1 MADFFNSEEDRD
13 GVRLSWNVWP
23 TSRLEATRNVIP
35 LGCLYTPLKSR
46 PDLPPIN
53 YAPVLCQRCQAV
65 MNPFCQ
71 VDYQAKIW
79 ACNFCYN
86 RNPFP
91 QSYAG
96 MSEQHR
102 PCELIPHF
110 TTIEYTLPQRPAPGP
125 VYLFVIDTCM
135 HEDELQS
142 LKDNLVMS
150 LSLMPKHA
158 LVGLVTFG
166 RMVQVHEL
174 GTEGISKS
182 YVFRGTKDVTPKQ
195 LQDMLQL
202 KQVQAQAQG
211 QQMPPHFRF
220 LRPLQQCERNI
231 EDLINEIQRDPWPV
245 PTGKR
250 ALRSLGVAISL
261 ATSLMEV
268 CYPNVAGRIM
278 TFTAGPATQGPG
290 MVVDEN
296 QANVIRG
303 WHDIEK
309 DNIQWM
315 TKAIKFYDA
324 IAERAAK
331 NGHAIDVWGCA
342 LDQVGLHE
350 MKNLIV
356 GTGGYV
362 IQADSFASSL
372 FVQSFKR
379 IWEKDEKEQIDMN
392 FNATVEIKTSRE
404 VKVCGMIGAGTSLKA
419 NSSSVSENEMGVGGT
434 SQWRLPALNSQ
445 TSLAFLLEVV
455 NQHNAPMPQGGKG
468 VVQFVTRYTHSS
480 GETRIRVTTLARS
493 WADPQTGLEYIQAG
507 FDQEAAAVIMARWAI
522 FRALTDEGPDVLRWL
537 DRTLIRLCQRFGQY
551 AKDAPDTFKFP
562 DTFSLYPQ
570 FMFHLRRSQQ
580 LQVFGHSPDE
590 TAYFRYQLSTQP
602 LSDCLLMIQPA
613 LFAYTFNGP
622 PEPVLLDSSSIQ
634 PDRILLMD
642 TFFQVIIYHGETIHQ
657 WKVAKYH
664 EMKEYETFAQLLQA
678 PIEDGQDTLAE
689 RFPIPRY
696 VETYHDH
703 SQARFLLAKVNPSQ
717 THNNMGWG
725 ADNSAPVLTDDVSLQ
740 VFMDHLKKLA
750 VSSSN

>member
-1 MADFFNSEEDRD
+1 MGTHPIFESDFDCLTEMADFFTSEEDRD

-35 LGCLYTPLKSR
+35 LGAIYTPLKQR
-46 PDLPPIN
+46 PDLPPLN
-53 YAPVLCQRCQAV
+53 YAPVLCQRQGCQAV
-65 MNPFCQ
+65 MNPFCH
-71 VDYQAKIW
+71 VDFNAKIW
-79 ACNFCYN
+79 ACNFCFN
-86 RNPFP
+86 RNQFP
-91 QSYAG
+91 QTYAG
-96 MSEQHR
+96 ATEQHR

-135 HEDELQS
+135 SDDELQS
-142 LKDNLVMS
+142 LKDNLVIA

-158 LVGLVTFG
+158 LVGLITFG
-166 RMVQVHEL
+166 RMIQVHEL

-195 LQDMLQL
+195 LQEMLQL
-202 KQVQAQAQG
+202 KQPQAQAQG
-211 QQMPPHFRF
+211 QQLPPHFRF
-220 LRPLQQCERNI
+220 LRPLQQCEQNI
-231 EDLINEIQRDPWPV
+231 EDLINELQTDPWPV
-245 PTGKR
+245 PQGKR
-250 ALRSLGVAISL
+250 ALRSLGVAVSL

-268 CYPNVAGRIM
+268 CYPNIAGRIM

-315 TKAIKFYDA
+315 SKAIKFYDA
-324 IAERAAK
+324 IADRAAK
-331 NGHAIDVWGCA
+331 NGHAIDIWGCA
-342 LDQVGLHE
+342 LDQVGMHE
-350 MKNLIV
+350 MKNLFI

-362 IQADSFASSL
+362 VQADSFKSAL

-379 IWEKDEKEQIDMN
+379 IWTPDEKGALDMN
-392 FNATVEIKTSRE
+392 FNATIEIKTSRE
-404 VKVCGMIGAGTSLKA
+404 VKVCGMMGAGTSLKQ
-419 NSSSVSENEMGVGGT
+419 NSASVSENEIGCGGT
-434 SQWRLPALNSQ
+434 SQWRLPALSSN
-445 TSLAFLLEVV
+445 TTLAFLLEVV

-468 VVQFVTRYTHSS
+468 IVQFVTRYTHST

-507 FDQEAAAVIMARWAI
+507 FDQEAAAALMARWAT
-522 FRALTDEGPDVLRWL
+522 FRALSDEGPEVLRWL

-551 AKDAPDTFKFP
+551 AKDAP
-562 DTFSLYPQ
+562 
-570 FMFHLRRSQQ
+570 
-580 LQVFGHSPDE
+580 
-590 TAYFRYQLSTQP
+590 
-602 LSDCLLMIQPA
+602 
-613 LFAYTFNGP
+613 
-622 PEPVLLDSSSIQ
+622 EPVLLDSSSIQ
-634 PDRILLMD
+634 VDRILLMD

-678 PIEDGQDTLAE
+678 PIEDAQDTLVD

-725 ADNSAPVLTDDVSLQ
+725 GESSAPVLTDDVSLQ